1 MIGSWLFLKGFPTQS
16 WNSFCFWT
24 FQTNYM
30 FYFKAFR
37 DSFEKTVVEFVFL
50 KVGDSSLHATFSE
63 INSIINIF
71 LEKLWRQKGDCYLF
85 CCKAFVQLPRDDYI
99 GVLFEKVGGIT
110 QQLFQKWT
118 LFWTLF
124 INNQGFFRNS
134 SCRNIE
140 FKNKRPEKRNR

>member
-1 MIGSWLFLKGFPTQS
+1 M
-16 WNSFCFWT
+16 
-24 FQTNYM
+24 
-30 FYFKAFR
+30 
-37 DSFEKTVVEFVFL
+37 TVVEFVFL
-50 KVGDSSLHATFSE
+50 NVGDSSLHATFSE

-118 LFWTLF
+118 PF
-124 INNQGFFRNS
+124 
-134 SCRNIE
+134 
-140 FKNKRPEKRNR
+140 